1 MAVDDTGGGGE
12 QGGNATQRRFEP
24 LRLSRREPLQIID
37 AVRPGRVENAFTTRD
52 FAFFSGYDRLAN
64 LDMRDSMI
72 AAIGVK
78 ALAPGDAAACFQ
90 AAGRIIKPAMNHL
103 AVARRGLEPDRIGA
117 IKDKYIV
124 PRQRESPRRRK
135 PDHPCTDH
143 HAFDLVRVTPT
154 QLVIGCGNSAHA
166 RMDGV

>member
-1 MAVDDTGGGGE
+1 
-12 QGGNATQRRFEP
+12 
-24 LRLSRREPLQIID
+24 
-37 AVRPGRVENAFTTRD
+37 
-52 FAFFSGYDRLAN
+52 
-64 LDMRDSMI
+64 MI

-78 ALAPGDAAACFQ
+78 ALALGDAAACFQ
-90 AAGRIIKPAMNHL
+90 AAGLIIKPAMNHL

-154 QLVIGCGNSAHA
+154 QLVIGCGNSARA

>member
-37 AVRPGRVENAFTTRD
+37 AVRPGRVGNAFKTRD

-103 AVARRGLEPDRIGA
+103 AVARRGLEPDRIGSTSCPA
-117 IKDKYIV
+117 NARARAV
-124 PRQRESPRRRK
+124 ASP
-135 PDHPCTDH
+135 T
-143 HAFDLVRVTPT
+143 TPAPIT
-154 QLVIGCGNSAHA
+154 THSISFASPLPNW
-166 RMDGV
+166 

>member
-37 AVRPGRVENAFTTRD
+37 AVRPGRVGNAFKTRD

-117 IKDKYIV
+117 FKDKYIV